1 MKYWI
6 WLSCIEGLG
15 PVKKLLLLNKFKCPK
30 KIYDASDKEIL
41 KVEKI
46 DKNLLQ
52 NMKKA
57 KDEELLKKY
66 EEYILKNDIKMIN
79 ILDKN
84 YPSKLKKIYAPPIT
98 LFTKGDI
105 SLLTLKSIAIVGSR
119 EPSKY
124 GICVTEKFSTELSKN
139 GIAVISGLARGIDT
153 FAHAGALSSGGKTI
167 AVLGSG
173 IDVVYPKENAKYYKE
188 ISKNGLIV
196 SEYIVG
202 TKPKSENFP
211 QRNRIISG
219 LSDGVLVVEAKK
231 NSGTMITTDF
241 ALEQGKELY
250 VIPGNITSSTSV
262 GTNNLI
268 KEGAK
273 LVTDTYEI
281 LEDLDC

>member
-6 WLSCIEGLG
+6 WLSYIEGLG

-84 YPSKLKKIYAPPIT
+84 YPSKLKSIYAPPIT
-98 LFTKGDI
+98 LFAKGDI
-105 SLLTLKSIAIVGSR
+105 SLLDLKSIAIVGSR

-124 GICVTEKFSTELSKN
+124 GVCVAKKFSSELSKN
-139 GIAVISGLARGIDT
+139 GITVISGLARGVDT
-153 FAHAGALSSGGKTI
+153 FAHLGALSTEGKTI

-188 ISKNGLIV
+188 ISEKGLII

-202 TKPKSENFP
+202 TSPKSENFP

-219 LSDGVLVVEAKK
+219 LSDGVLVVEARK

-250 VIPGNITSSTSV
+250 VIPGNITSNLSV

-273 LVTDTYEI
+273 LVTDVYEI
-281 LEDLDC
+281 LEDLNR